1 MSSHPPTDIS
11 RTNSTALTTQSNQ
24 STLTAPKPRIITLS
38 SGEIIP
44 LPPKLAR
51 PPVPLEEDEYTE
63 ALSTI
68 IKRDFFPD
76 IDKFKAQHELM
87 DAMESKD
94 RGWIEGAEKR
104 VLAMEA
110 GRAATPRGKRAR
122 VDTPGATPMTVIG
135 GQEEEKPAAYDTSVS
150 LDKFQQKYTSEDNA
164 DFADLVDRENVTRR
178 IAHSW
183 AFTGRNKLITAGQAA
198 QNAERKAIEANIDS
212 VDVGTLKAIGWN
224 EGGKPIETWKNE
236 QPLSTLMYPPSTS
249 HPKPETGVQARAA
262 PKVISH
268 AATRLPESS
277 TEDTLSASVVPSPS
291 YSTVGRAIRGEH
303 VDTPKVNGWGFV
315 DAYTPTPGPPS
326 RAQTPMAGP
335 TPGTFKIPPTPRR
348 DGLAHALADKHSKR
362 KAVPGR
368 GDSLARVMKQVPKFK
383 SGPDMRQAMLSPAGQ
398 RLLGVTKT
406 VRPGSTL
413 RDSLRTPRGSE
424 NGSGMGGRPRWEA
437 TPRMDDVQK
446 GK

>member
-1 MSSHPPTDIS
+1 MSSHPPTDTS
-11 RTNSTALTTQSNQ
+11 RTNSTALITQNNQ
-24 STLTAPKPRIITLS
+24 SALTAPKPRTITLS
-38 SGEIIP
+38 SGEIIL

-51 PPVPLEEDEYTE
+51 PPVSLEEDEYTE

-76 IDKFKAQHELM
+76 IKKLKARHELM

-94 RGWIEGAEKR
+94 RGWIEGVEKR
-104 VLAMEA
+104 ILAMEA

-183 AFTGRNKLITAGQAA
+183 AFTGRNKLITAGE
-198 QNAERKAIEANIDS
+198 AERHAEREAIEANIDN

-224 EGGKPIETWKNE
+224 EDREPIETWKNE
-236 QPLSTLMYPPSTS
+236 QPLSTLMYPPTTS
-249 HPKPETGVQARAA
+249 HPKPETSVQARAA
-262 PKVISH
+262 PKAISH

-277 TEDTLSASVVPSPS
+277 IENTLSASAVPSPS
-291 YSTVGRAIRGEH
+291 YSTIGRAIRGEH

-315 DAYTPTPGPPS
+315 DAYTPSPGPSS
-326 RAQTPMAGP
+326 RAQTPMAAP

-348 DGLAHALADKHSKR
+348 DELAHALADKHSK
-362 KAVPGR
+362 KKSIPGR
-368 GDSLARVMKQVPKFK
+368 GDALARVMNQVPKFK
-383 SGPDMRQAMLSPAGQ
+383 SGPDVRQAMLSPAGQ
-398 RLLGVTKT
+398 RLLGVTT
-406 VRPGSTL
+406 AARTGSSL
-413 RDSLRTPRGSE
+413 RDTLRTPRGSE
-424 NGSGMGGRPRWEA
+424 NGSAMGGRGRWEA
-437 TPRMDDVQK
+437 TPRMDDVKK